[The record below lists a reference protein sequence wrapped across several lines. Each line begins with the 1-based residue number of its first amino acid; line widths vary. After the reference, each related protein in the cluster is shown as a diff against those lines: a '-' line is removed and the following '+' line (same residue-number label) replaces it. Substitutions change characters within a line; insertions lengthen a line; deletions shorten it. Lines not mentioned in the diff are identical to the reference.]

1 MRFGIT
7 GNPGKDALW
16 KPLSDLLEVLRSSK
30 YSFVLHPKMT
40 QGLQHSGMA
49 AAVEEVAAD
58 QSAFIDQA
66 DILLSFGGDGT
77 LLNTVA
83 AFGPSGKPILGVNH
97 GRLGFLANVEG
108 SELVHR
114 LQQLD
119 EGDFVVEER
128 MLLEAVHRSESIP
141 PLPRAVNEYTV
152 RRSGAAGLL
161 SIRVVVDG
169 VHLNT
174 YWSDGLIISTPTG
187 STAYSLALGG
197 PIMAPGCGSIL
208 ITPIA
213 PHSLTVRPVV
223 LPDTASIELTVLDS
237 ERAHIF
243 TSDGVSS
250 KGILH
255 DDPVTIRKADQ
266 QVRLIRFRDQDY
278 FSTLRGKLMWGAGK
292 IQPENGE
299 G

>member
-7 GNPGKDALW
+7 GNPGKTSLWQPLIELVNRLDAGG
-16 KPLSDLLEVLRSSK
+16 
-30 YSFVLHPKMT
+30 YAYVLHPD
-40 QGLQHSGMA
+40 MA
-49 AAVEEVAAD
+49 AGLVAAGWAD
-58 QSAFIDQA
+58 AHNHTAPTAQEFCDEA

-83 AFGPSGKPILGVNH
+83 AFGTSHKPILGVNH

-108 SELVHR
+108 SELALR

-128 MLLEAVHRSESIP
+128 LVLEAYTASGA
-141 PLPRAVNEYTV
+141 PLALNRAVNEFTIQ
-152 RRSGAAGLL
+152 RSGAAGLL
-161 SIRVVVDG
+161 SIEVLVDG

-174 YWSDGLIISTPTG
+174 YWADGLIISTPTG

-197 PIMAPGCGSIL
+197 PIMAPGCGSVL

-223 LPDTASIELTVLDS
+223 LPDSSTIQLRVLDAD
-237 ERAHIF
+237 RPHIF
-243 TSDGVSS
+243 TTDGVTAE
-250 KGILH
+250 GLLH
-255 DDPVTIRKADQ
+255 RDPITIAKAPHRF
-266 QVRLIRFRDQDY
+266 RLIRFKDQDY
-278 FSTLRGKLMWGAGK
+278 FSTLRSKLMWGARK
-292 IQPENGE
+292 TT
-299 G
+299 